1 MADDE
6 RAIRNLVATW
16 MKASE
21 AGDVSTVLN
30 LMADDVLF
38 TVPGRE
44 PFGKDTFRTASEA
57 MKNVS
62 LRGTSDIREIK
73 ILGDWAYIRN
83 YIEITITPPGGDP
96 VRREHALWWEVI
108 GSLRWGVMCAS
119 MTASFRSADPS
130 VERSVIA
137 WVLCTCAGLICNYI
151 EITITPPGGDPV
163 RRKGYTLSILR
174 KQTDGKWVL
183 WRDANLVA

>member
-6 RAIRNLVATW
+6 RVIRELVAKW

-21 AGDVSTVLN
+21 TGDLDTVLS
-30 LMADDVLF
+30 LMADDVIF
-38 TVPGRE
+38 TVPDRD
-44 PFGKDTFRTASEA
+44 PFGKEAFRAASAA

-73 ILGDWAYIRN
+73 VLGDWAYIRN
-83 YIEITITPPGGDP
+83 YIEITVSPPGG
-96 VRREHALWWEVI
+96 
-108 GSLRWGVMCAS
+108 
-119 MTASFRSADPS
+119 
-130 VERSVIA
+130 
-137 WVLCTCAGLICNYI
+137 
-151 EITITPPGGDPV
+151 GDAV

-174 KQTDGKWVL
+174 KQADGKWVL

>member
-6 RAIRNLVATW
+6 RAIRDLVVTW

-21 AGDVSTVLN
+21 AGDVTTVLS
-30 LMADDVLF
+30 LMADDVIF

-44 PFGKDTFRTASEA
+44 PFGKDAFRTGSEA
-57 MKNVS
+57 MRNVS

-83 YIEITITPPGGDP
+83 YIEITITPSGGD
-96 VRREHALWWEVI
+96 AL
-108 GSLRWGVMCAS
+108 
-119 MTASFRSADPS
+119 
-130 VERSVIA
+130 
-137 WVLCTCAGLICNYI
+137 
-151 EITITPPGGDPV
+151 

-174 KQTDGKWVL
+174 KQADGKWVL